1 MPDYQQSKIYKIVSP
16 NTDKIYIGS
25 TTKQYLSSRMAHHV
39 CAYKKWL
46 NGEHHK
52 LNSFDVLEFGDCKI
66 ILIEPFPC
74 NTKEELEAREYH
86 YIKENKE
93 LTTNTHMPSR
103 TKKVYAIEHKA
114 EIAEYQKKWNEENKE
129 KLNKAKQKWADENRE
144 LINKRAREKRALAK
158 ANKSN

>member
-25 TTKQYLSSRMAHHV
+25 TTKQYLSSRLAVHKSQ
-39 CAYKKWL
+39 YKKWL
-46 NGEHHK
+46 SGNFHK
-52 LNSFDVLEFGDCKI
+52 LNSFDLLEFGDCKI

-114 EIAEYQKKWNEENKE
+114 EIAEYQKKWKEENKE

-158 ANKSN
+158 ANKIN